1 MKKFNKKEIE
11 DIISNKT
18 KSQADDPI
26 PKSDGILSLWISGL
40 LLFPWI
46 TSSYLFVK
54 YEQGIFFLLFAL
66 TFLVSL
72 LSGLQGFA
80 KYSSPTGTVRRKY
93 GKYFDKIETK
103 FLFENFEIPLCE
115 TVLGNRIEEF
125 RKKIWETDFSYEMC
139 LEALCQRV
147 KFYLER
153 ELPEEIRKYEESER
167 KRKAAKYEEQRIR
180 EEKQKKEKDRIE
192 KQFRK
197 YMDQYSTELETEKN

>member
-1 MKKFNKKEIE
+1 MKKLNKKEIE
-11 DIISNKT
+11 DIIANKN
-18 KSQADDPI
+18 KSRADDPI

-46 TSSYLFVK
+46 TSVYLFVK

-80 KYSSPTGTVRRKY
+80 KYSSPTGRVRRKY
-93 GKYFDKIETK
+93 GKYFDETETK

-115 TVLGNRIEEF
+115 TAFGKKIEEL
-125 RKKIWETDFSYEMC
+125 REKIWETDFSYEMC

-153 ELPEEIRKYEESER
+153 ELPEEIRKYEESEK
-167 KRKAAKYEEQRIR
+167 KRKADKYEKKRKYEREQ
-180 EEKQKKEKDRIE
+180 EKKKNRIE

>member
-11 DIISNKT
+11 DIISNKNE
-18 KSQADDPI
+18 SQADDPI

-46 TSSYLFVK
+46 TSLYLFVK

-80 KYSSPTGTVRRKY
+80 KYSSPTGRVRRKY
-93 GKYFDKIETK
+93 GKYFDKTETK

-125 RKKIWETDFSYEMC
+125 QKKIWETDFSYEMC

-153 ELPEEIRKYEESER
+153 ELPEEIRKYDESE
-167 KRKAAKYEEQRIR
+167 KKKKAAKYEKER
-180 EEKQKKEKDRIE
+180 KVKKKKDRIE

-197 YMDQYSTELETEKN
+197 YMDQYSTELDTEKN

>member
-11 DIISNKT
+11 DIISNKNE
-18 KSQADDPI
+18 SQADDPI

-46 TSSYLFVK
+46 TSLYLFVK

-80 KYSSPTGTVRRKY
+80 KYSSPTGRVRRKY
-93 GKYFDKIETK
+93 GKYFDKTETK

-125 RKKIWETDFSYEMC
+125 RKKIWETDFSYE
-139 LEALCQRV
+139 LCQRV

-153 ELPEEIRKYEESER
+153 ELPEEIRKYDESE
-167 KRKAAKYEEQRIR
+167 KKKKAAKYEKER
-180 EEKQKKEKDRIE
+180 KVKKKKDRIE

-197 YMDQYSTELETEKN
+197 YMDQYSTELDTEKN